1 MAENIETWFGGG
13 QRVALSVPGP
23 SGSEAQTYHIFC
35 REEGAGPWLT
45 LLHGFPTCSWD
56 YAHLVQP
63 LKAAYRLLLFDFLG
77 FGDSDKPAN
86 HAYSLFEQAAL
97 AEAAWAH
104 FGVKTTRLVA
114 HDYGSTVAVELLARQ
129 QEGRL
134 AARVER
140 VLLMNAGLYVDVQR
154 PVLAQTLLQ
163 KPLVGPAL
171 SRLIGERAFSQQ
183 FASVFSQAH
192 PVSADDLR
200 QHWSAIQRREGVR
213 NYHRL
218 IAYLGE
224 RRQHKARWEAALEE
238 PGVPL
243 RFLWGMQ
250 DPVSGAHMAVRI
262 LERRPQADLHALED
276 VGHYPQLEAPGI
288 VAAHTLAWVGEE

>member
-1 MAENIETWFGGG
+1 MAMDIDTWFAGG
-13 QRVALSVPGP
+13 QREALRVPGRAGEGP
-23 SGSEAQTYHIFC
+23 QTYHISC
-35 REEGAGPWLT
+35 RVEGDGPWLT

-56 YAHLVQP
+56 YVHLIEP
-63 LKAAYRLLLFDFLG
+63 LKVSYRLLLFDFLG
-77 FGDSDKPAN
+77 FGDSDKPSN
-86 HAYSLFEQAAL
+86 HNYSLFEQADL

-104 FGVKTTRLVA
+104 FGVTSTRLVA

-129 QEGRL
+129 QEGSL
-134 AARVER
+134 AGRIEQVF
-140 VLLMNAGLYVDVQR
+140 LMNAGLYVDVQR

-171 SRLIGERAFSQQ
+171 GRLIGQRVFSQQ
-183 FASVFSQAH
+183 FASVFSRQH

-200 QHWSAIQRREGVR
+200 QHWSGIQRRQGVR

-224 RRQHKARWEAALEE
+224 RRQNKVRWEAALEE

-243 RFLWGMQ
+243 RFLWGQQ
-250 DPVSGAHMAVRI
+250 DPVSGAHMAARI
-262 LERRPQADLHALED
+262 LERSPQADIRFLED
-276 VGHYPQLEAPGI
+276 VGHYPQLEAPDV
-288 VAAHTLAWVGEE
+288 VAADILAWIGSR

>member
-1 MAENIETWFGGG
+1 MAASIETWFAGGE
-13 QRVALSVPGP
+13 RVALTVAGR
-23 SGSEAQTYHIFC
+23 SGGEAQTFHIFC
-35 REEGAGPWLT
+35 RVEGAGPWLT

-56 YAHLVQP
+56 YGHLVEG
-63 LKAAYRLLLFDFLG
+63 LKASYRLLLFDFLG
-77 FGDSDKPAN
+77 FGDSDKPPN
-86 HAYSLFEQAAL
+86 HAFSLFEQANL

-104 FGVKTTRLVA
+104 FGVTSTRLVA

-134 AARVER
+134 AARLER

-154 PVLAQTLLQ
+154 PVLVQTLLQ
-163 KPLVGPAL
+163 QPLVGPAL
-171 SRLIGERAFSQQ
+171 GRLIGERAFSQQ
-183 FASVFSQAH
+183 FASVFSRAH
-192 PVSADDLR
+192 PVSVEDLR
-200 QHWSAIQRREGVR
+200 QHWSGIQRREGVR

-224 RRQHKARWEAALEE
+224 RRQHKARWEGTLEE

-250 DPVSGAHMAVRI
+250 DPVSGAHMAARI
-262 LERRPQADLHALED
+262 LERRPQADLHPLED
-276 VGHYPQLEAPGI
+276 VGHYPQLEVPGV
-288 VAAHTLAWVGEE
+288 VAAHILAWMGA